1 MSVSRLRL
9 ARRSL
14 GARVSRVLPVA
25 MLFVVSLLTA
35 LLWMRAVVVS
45 WSAVSWLSAND
56 VVTARSV
63 GCVDGVCRAQWP
75 GGQIRVIHDP
85 GLFAPQQGNELSVV
99 ERGGVLHVA
108 GWSAVSDA
116 VLLVFLAVCFTGF
129 MVSWM
134 RRVLESAPIVDEDV
148 VGEVGEA

>member
-1 MSVSRLRL
+1 MSRLRL